1 MKKVIAFLFLCII
14 VGSACFAQISMPEP
28 VTPSYVSPR
37 ISGLGAP
44 FTTYQA
50 GTETLFT
57 NPAIFPFLT
66 KRWSA
71 GKIALHANEDS
82 FGGFGS
88 IFASEKLKTLAEY
101 LYKGDSKYFDIS
113 ATGPLALSLADRN
126 FAVGIFNRSIV
137 HADVQNTIMK
147 KLLMGEELLVT
158 GGYGICLYDDDV
170 NKVSL
175 GFQMK
180 GFFQTFSYALNKS
193 KADMALAV
201 NSQFKDLNI
210 VLASGIGL
218 DAGFLYKCDNYFFLG
233 ITCKDAYTPVFL
245 TPYNNFS
252 DYKKA
257 ITAGK
262 TQYKTL
268 LPNLSAGIGSM
279 PVFDDMW
286 TTVSSWSF
294 YLDYQNILEPIFNKN
309 KSPLLN
315 LAFGTE
321 IVFHKVLSFRLG
333 MYELYPHLGVGLDFT
348 YFQIDFS
355 AFLKELGNKPW
366 EKQKLGLDFAFS
378 FEY

>member
-1 MKKVIAFLFLCII
+1 MKKRIAFLFLCII

-101 LYKGDSKYFDIS
+101 LYKGDSKYFDFS

-126 FAVGIFNRSIV
+126 FAVGLFNRTV
-137 HADVQNTIMK
+137 FHADVQNTIMK

-193 KADMALAV
+193 KADMTLAV
-201 NSQFKDLNI
+201 NSGLKDLNI

-218 DAGFLYKCDNYFFLG
+218 DAGFLYKYDNYFFLG

-279 PVFDDMW
+279 PVFDDVW

-315 LAFGTE
+315 IAFGTE
-321 IVFHKVLSFRLG
+321 IVFHKVFSFRLG
-333 MYELYPHLGVGLDFT
+333 MHELYPHLGVGLDFT

-366 EKQKLGLDFAFS
+366 EKQKIGLDFAFS

>member
-37 ISGLGAP
+37 ISGLGVP
-44 FTTYQA
+44 FATYQA

-180 GFFQTFSYALNKS
+180 GFFQTFSYGLNKS

-201 NSQFKDLNI
+201 NSGFKDLNI

-218 DAGFLYKCDNYFFLG
+218 DAGFLYKYDNYFFLG

-294 YLDYQNILEPIFNKN
+294 YIDYQNILEPIFNRN
-309 KSPLLN
+309 RSPLLN
-315 LAFGTE
+315 IAAGTE

-366 EKQKLGLDFAFS
+366 EKQKIGLDFAFS

>member
-1 MKKVIAFLFLCII
+1 VKKVIAFLFLCII
-14 VGSACFAQISMPEP
+14 VGSTCFAQISMPEP

-101 LYKGDSKYFDIS
+101 LYKGDSKYFDFS
-113 ATGPLALSLADRN
+113 ATGPLALSLADKN

-137 HADVQNTIMK
+137 HADIENTITK

-180 GFFQTFSYALNKS
+180 GFFQTFSYAFNKS

-210 VLASGIGL
+210 FLATGIGL
-218 DAGFLYKCDNYFFLG
+218 DAGFLYKYDNYFFLG
-233 ITCKDAYTPVFL
+233 IACKDAYTPVFL

-252 DYKKA
+252 DYQKA

-286 TTVSSWSF
+286 TTVSSWFLPS
-294 YLDYQNILEPIFNKN
+294 
-309 KSPLLN
+309 SPY
-315 LAFGTE
+315 
-321 IVFHKVLSFRLG
+321 SS
-333 MYELYPHLGVGLDFT
+333 P
-348 YFQIDFS
+348 
-355 AFLKELGNKPW
+355 
-366 EKQKLGLDFAFS
+366 
-378 FEY
+378 

>member
-1 MKKVIAFLFLCII
+1 
-14 VGSACFAQISMPEP
+14 MPEP

-101 LYKGDSKYFDIS
+101 LYKGDSKYFDFS

-126 FAVGIFNRSIV
+126 FAVGLFNRTV
-137 HADVQNTIMK
+137 FHADVQNTIMK
-147 KLLMGEELLVT
+147 KLLIGEELLVT

-193 KADMALAV
+193 KADMTLAV
-201 NSQFKDLNI
+201 NSGLKDLNI

-218 DAGFLYKCDNYFFLG
+218 DAGFLYKYDNYFFLG

-279 PVFDDMW
+279 PVFDDVW

-309 KSPLLN
+309 RSPLLN

-333 MYELYPHLGVGLDFT
+333 MHELYPHLGVGLDFT

>member
-180 GFFQTFSYALNKS
+180 GFFQTFSYGLNKS

-201 NSQFKDLNI
+201 NSGFKDLNI

-218 DAGFLYKCDNYFFLG
+218 DAGFLYKCDNYFF
-233 ITCKDAYTPVFL
+233 
-245 TPYNNFS
+245 
-252 DYKKA
+252 
-257 ITAGK
+257 
-262 TQYKTL
+262 
-268 LPNLSAGIGSM
+268 
-279 PVFDDMW
+279 
-286 TTVSSWSF
+286 
-294 YLDYQNILEPIFNKN
+294 
-309 KSPLLN
+309 
-315 LAFGTE
+315 
-321 IVFHKVLSFRLG
+321 
-333 MYELYPHLGVGLDFT
+333 
-348 YFQIDFS
+348 
-355 AFLKELGNKPW
+355 
-366 EKQKLGLDFAFS
+366 
-378 FEY
+378 

>member
-37 ISGLGAP
+37 ISGLGVP
-44 FTTYQA
+44 FATYQA

-201 NSQFKDLNI
+201 NSGLKDLNI

-294 YLDYQNILEPIFNKN
+294 YLDYQNILEPIFNRN
-309 KSPLLN
+309 RSPLLN
-315 LAFGTE
+315 IAAGTE

-366 EKQKLGLDFAFS
+366 EKQKIGLDFAFS

>member
-37 ISGLGAP
+37 ISGLGVP
-44 FTTYQA
+44 FATYQA

-180 GFFQTFSYALNKS
+180 GFFQTFSYGLNKS

-201 NSQFKDLNI
+201 NSGLKDLNI

-294 YLDYQNILEPIFNKN
+294 YLDYQNILEPIFNRN
-309 KSPLLN
+309 RSPLLN
-315 LAFGTE
+315 IAAGTE

-366 EKQKLGLDFAFS
+366 EKQKIGLDFAFS

>member
-101 LYKGDSKYFDIS
+101 LYKGDSKYFDFS

-126 FAVGIFNRSIV
+126 FAVGLFNRTV
-137 HADVQNTIMK
+137 FHADVQNTVMK
-147 KLLMGEELLVT
+147 KLLIGEELLVT

-193 KADMALAV
+193 KADMALVV
-201 NSQFKDLNI
+201 NSGLQDLNI

-218 DAGFLYKCDNYFFLG
+218 DAGFLYKYDNYFFLG

-279 PVFDDMW
+279 PVFDDVW

-309 KSPLLN
+309 RSPLLN
-315 LAFGTE
+315 LSFGTE

-366 EKQKLGLDFAFS
+366 ENQKLGLDFAFS

>member
-37 ISGLGAP
+37 ISGSGVP

-201 NSQFKDLNI
+201 NSGLKDLNI

-279 PVFDDMW
+279 PVFDDVW

-309 KSPLLN
+309 RSPLLN

-333 MYELYPHLGVGLDFT
+333 MHELYPHLGVGLDFT

-366 EKQKLGLDFAFS
+366 EKQKIGLDFAFS

>member
-1 MKKVIAFLFLCII
+1 MKKRIAFLFFCII

-88 IFASEKLKTLAEY
+88 IFASEKLKTLAQY
-101 LYKGDSKYFDIS
+101 LYKGDSKYFDFS

-126 FAVGIFNRSIV
+126 FAVGLFNRTV
-137 HADVQNTIMK
+137 FHADVQNTIMK
-147 KLLMGEELLVT
+147 KLLIGEELLVT

-193 KADMALAV
+193 KADMTLAV
-201 NSQFKDLNI
+201 NSGLKDLNI

-218 DAGFLYKCDNYFFLG
+218 DAGFLYKYDNYFFLG

-279 PVFDDMW
+279 PVFDDVW

-309 KSPLLN
+309 RSPLLN

-366 EKQKLGLDFAFS
+366 EKQKIGLDFAFS

>member
-37 ISGLGAP
+37 ISGLGVP
-44 FTTYQA
+44 FATYQA

-201 NSQFKDLNI
+201 NSGLKDLNI

-294 YLDYQNILEPIFNKN
+294 YIDYQNILEPIFNRN
-309 KSPLLN
+309 RSPLLN
-315 LAFGTE
+315 IAAGTE

-366 EKQKLGLDFAFS
+366 EKQKIGLDFAFS

>member
-1 MKKVIAFLFLCII
+1 MKKVIVFLFLCTA
-14 VGSACFAQISMPEP
+14 VVFFGFAQTTMPEP
-28 VTPSYVSPR
+28 VEPSYVSPR
-37 ISGLGAP
+37 ISGLGIP

-57 NPAIFPFLT
+57 NPALFPFLT

-82 FGGFGS
+82 FGGFSS
-88 IFASEKLKTLAEY
+88 IFAPEKIKAFTDY
-101 LYKGDSKYFDIS
+101 LYTSNSKYIDFA
-113 ATGPLALSLADRN
+113 ATGPLALSLADKN
-126 FAVGIFNRSIV
+126 FAVGIFNRSIA
-137 HADVQNTIMK
+137 HADVESTVTK
-147 KLLMGEELLVT
+147 KLLIGEELLLT
-158 GGYGICLYDDDV
+158 GGYGICVYDDDV
-170 NKVSL
+170 NKVAL

-210 VLASGIGL
+210 VLAGGIGL
-218 DAGFLYKCDNYFFLG
+218 DAGFLYKYDNYFFLG
-233 ITCKDAYTPVFL
+233 LTCKDAYTPVFL
-245 TPYNNFS
+245 IPYNSFE

-257 ITAGK
+257 VTAGK

-268 LPNLSAGIGSM
+268 LPNLSVGIGSM
-279 PVFDDMW
+279 PVFEDMW
-286 TTVSSWSF
+286 TTISSLSF
-294 YLDYQNILEPIFNKN
+294 YLDYENILEPIFNKN

-315 LAFGTE
+315 IAFGTE

-333 MYELYPHLGVGLDFT
+333 MHELYPHLGVGLDFT

-366 EKQKLGLDFAFS
+366 EKHKIGLDLAFS

>member
-37 ISGLGAP
+37 ISGLGVP
-44 FTTYQA
+44 FATYQA

-180 GFFQTFSYALNKS
+180 GFFQTFSYGLNKS

-201 NSQFKDLNI
+201 NSGFKDLNI

-294 YLDYQNILEPIFNKN
+294 YIDYQNILEPIFNRN
-309 KSPLLN
+309 RSPLLN
-315 LAFGTE
+315 IAAGTE

-366 EKQKLGLDFAFS
+366 EKQKIGLDFAFS

>member
-37 ISGLGAP
+37 ISGLGVP

-50 GTETLFT
+50 GIETLFT
-57 NPAIFPFLT
+57 NPAIFPFLK

-82 FGGFGS
+82 FGSFSS
-88 IFASEKLKTLAEY
+88 IFASEKLKAFTEY
-101 LYKGDSKYFDIS
+101 FYTGDSKYIDFS
-113 ATGPLALSLADRN
+113 VTGPLALSLADRN
-126 FAVGIFNRSIV
+126 FAVGIFNRSII
-137 HADVQNTIMK
+137 HADIENTITK

-180 GFFQTFSYALNKS
+180 GFFQTFSYAFNKS

-201 NSQFKDLNI
+201 NSGFKDLNI

-218 DAGFLYKCDNYFFLG
+218 DAGFLYKYDNYFFLG
-233 ITCKDAYTPVFL
+233 LTCKDAYTPVFL

-286 TTVSSWSF
+286 TAVSSWSF
-294 YLDYQNILEPIFNKN
+294 YIDYQNILEPIFNRN
-309 KSPLLN
+309 RSPLLN
-315 LAFGTE
+315 IAFGTE

-333 MYELYPHLGVGLDFT
+333 MHELYPHLGVGLDFT

>member
-101 LYKGDSKYFDIS
+101 LYKGDSKYFDFS

-126 FAVGIFNRSIV
+126 FAVGLFNRTV
-137 HADVQNTIMK
+137 FHADVQNTIMK
-147 KLLMGEELLVT
+147 KLLIGEELLVT

-193 KADMALAV
+193 KADMTLAV
-201 NSQFKDLNI
+201 NSGLQDLNI

-218 DAGFLYKCDNYFFLG
+218 DAGFLYKYDNYFFLG

-286 TTVSSWSF
+286 TAVSSWSF
-294 YLDYQNILEPIFNKN
+294 YIDYQNILEPIFNRN
-309 KSPLLN
+309 RSPLLN
-315 LAFGTE
+315 IAAGTE

-366 EKQKLGLDFAFS
+366 EKQKIGLDFAFS

>member
-1 MKKVIAFLFLCII
+1 MKKIIVFLFLCN
-14 VGSACFAQISMPEP
+14 AAAFFCFAQISMPEP
-28 VTPSYVSPR
+28 VVPSYVSPR
-37 ISGLGAP
+37 ISGLGVP

-50 GTETLFT
+50 GTDTLFT

-71 GKIALHANEDS
+71 GKLALHANEDS
-82 FGGFGS
+82 FGGLSS
-88 IFASEKLKTLAEY
+88 IFAPEKLKSLAEY
-101 LYKGDSKYFDIS
+101 LYSGDSKYLDLS
-113 ATGPLALSLADRN
+113 STGPLALSLADRN
-126 FAVGIFNRSIV
+126 FAVGLFNRTV
-137 HADVQNTIMK
+137 LHADVQNTVMK
-147 KLLMGEELLVT
+147 KLLIGEELLVT
-158 GGYGICLYDDDV
+158 GGYGICVYDDEV

-180 GFFQTFSYALNKS
+180 GFFQTFSYALNKTQ
-193 KADMALAV
+193 ADMASVV
-201 NSQFKDLNI
+201 NSGLKDLNI

-218 DAGFLYKCDNYFFLG
+218 DAGFLYKYDNYFFLG
-233 ITCKDAYTPVFL
+233 LTCRDAYTPVFL

-257 ITAGK
+257 VTAGK

-268 LPNLSAGIGSM
+268 LPNLSAGIGSI
-279 PVFDDMW
+279 PVFDYMW

-294 YLDYQNILEPIFNKN
+294 YLDYQNILEPIFNKKRN
-309 KSPLLN
+309 PLLN

-333 MYELYPHLGVGLDFT
+333 MNELYPHFGCGLDFT
-348 YFQIDFS
+348 YFQLDFS

-366 EKQKLGLDFAFS
+366 EKQKMGLDFALS